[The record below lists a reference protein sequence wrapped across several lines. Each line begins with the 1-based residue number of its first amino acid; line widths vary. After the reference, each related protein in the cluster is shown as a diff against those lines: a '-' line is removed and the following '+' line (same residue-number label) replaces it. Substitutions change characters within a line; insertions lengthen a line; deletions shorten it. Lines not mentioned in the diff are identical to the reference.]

1 MADHMDQCFDPRGSE
16 YLKNILLDISKA
28 MGCDTPNQAINQ
40 FRQMMQEMEMA
51 NPISE
56 PNHRASDLE
65 LLSTSVNPVRLK
77 NNPIKLNEETIHA
90 LYEVIVK

>member
-1 MADHMDQCFDPRGSE
+1 
-16 YLKNILLDISKA
+16 
-28 MGCDTPNQAINQ
+28 
-40 FRQMMQEMEMA
+40 MMLEMEMA
-51 NPISE
+51 NPTAE
-56 PNHRASDLE
+56 PGHRTSDLE